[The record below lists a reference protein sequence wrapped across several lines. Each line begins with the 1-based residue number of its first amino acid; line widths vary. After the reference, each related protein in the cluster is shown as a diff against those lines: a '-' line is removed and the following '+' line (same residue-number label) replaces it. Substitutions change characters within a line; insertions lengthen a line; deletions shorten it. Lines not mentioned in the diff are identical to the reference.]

1 MNKANIINDD
11 DFQTVEDQVEFYQTH
26 PEAWGEDDFSE
37 KEIDEIAD
45 LVNQLFPKA
54 LHKS

>member
-1 MNKANIINDD
+1 MDKANIINDD

-45 LVNQLFPKA
+45 LVNQLFPNA